1 MNIVNFTPVTAL
13 TGGLLI
19 GLSVALFFILNGRMI
34 GISGIA
40 SNFLISK
47 DNRIDNFLFL
57 VGLILGPFI
66 YNLISGKEINISI
79 SNSLILLITAGAM
92 VGFGTRLSSGC
103 TSGHGISGIAS
114 NFLVSKNNRIENFLF
129 LVGLILGPL
138 IYNLI
143 LGKEINISISN
154 SLILLIVGGTL
165 VGFGT
170 RLSSGC
176 TSGHGISGISRFS
189 LRSIIATITFMI
201 VGILTVLITGI
212 L

>member
-1 MNIVNFTPVTAL
+1 MNIVNFTPISAL

-34 GISGIA
+34 GVSGIA

-47 DNRIDNFLFL
+47 ENRIVNLFFL
-57 VGLILGPFI
+57 VGLILGPSI
-66 YNLISGKEINISI
+66 YTFFLGQEIQITI
-79 SNSLILLITAGAM
+79 SNSLFLLIGGGA
-92 VGFGTRLSSGC
+92 
-103 TSGHGISGIAS
+103 
-114 NFLVSKNNRIENFLF
+114 
-129 LVGLILGPL
+129 
-138 IYNLI
+138 
-143 LGKEINISISN
+143 
-154 SLILLIVGGTL
+154 L

-201 VGILTVLITGI
+201 VGILTVLITNI

>member
-1 MNIVNFTPVTAL
+1 MNIVNFTPVSAL

-47 DNRIDNFLFL
+47 
-57 VGLILGPFI
+57 
-66 YNLISGKEINISI
+66 
-79 SNSLILLITAGAM
+79 
-92 VGFGTRLSSGC
+92 
-103 TSGHGISGIAS
+103 
-114 NFLVSKNNRIENFLF
+114 NNRIENFLF

-138 IYNLI
+138 IYSLI
-143 LGKEINISISN
+143 SGQEVNISISS
-154 SLILLIVGGTL
+154 SLILLIVAGAL

-176 TSGHGISGISRFS
+176 TSGHGISGISRLS
-189 LRSIIATITFMI
+189 LRSIIATLTFMM
-201 VGILTVLITGI
+201 VGMLAVLITGI

>member
-1 MNIVNFTPVTAL
+1 MNIINFTPLSAL

-19 GLSVALFFILNGRMI
+19 GLSVILFFILNGRMA

-40 SNFLISK
+40 SDFLISK
-47 DNRIDNFLFL
+47 DNRIDNLLFL
-57 VGLILGPFI
+57 IGLILGPSI
-66 YNLISGKEINISI
+66 YTFFSGQKIEISI
-79 SNSLILLITAGAM
+79 SNSL
-92 VGFGTRLSSGC
+92 F
-103 TSGHGISGIAS
+103 
-114 NFLVSKNNRIENFLF
+114 
-129 LVGLILGPL
+129 
-138 IYNLI
+138 
-143 LGKEINISISN
+143 
-154 SLILLIVGGTL
+154 LLIVAGAL

-201 VGILTVLITGI
+201 VGILTVLVTNI

>member
-1 MNIVNFTPVTAL
+1 MNIVNFTPISSL

-34 GISGIA
+34 GIS
-40 SNFLISK
+40 
-47 DNRIDNFLFL
+47 R
-57 VGLILGPFI
+57 
-66 YNLISGKEINISI
+66 
-79 SNSLILLITAGAM
+79 
-92 VGFGTRLSSGC
+92 
-103 TSGHGISGIAS
+103 IAS
-114 NFLVSKNNRIENFLF
+114 NFLVSKKNRVENLLF

-143 LGKEINISISN
+143 SSQEINISISN
-154 SLILLIVGGTL
+154 SLILLVIGGFL

-189 LRSIIATITFMI
+189 LRSIISTITFML
-201 VGILTVLITGI
+201 VGILTVLIIGI

>member
-34 GISGIA
+34 GVSGMA

-47 DNRIDNFLFL
+47 ENRIENLFFL
-57 VGLILGPFI
+57 VGLILGPSI
-66 YNLISGKEINISI
+66 YTFFLGQEIQITI
-79 SNSLILLITAGAM
+79 SNSLFLLIG
-92 VGFGTRLSSGC
+92 
-103 TSGHGISGIAS
+103 
-114 NFLVSKNNRIENFLF
+114 
-129 LVGLILGPL
+129 
-138 IYNLI
+138 
-143 LGKEINISISN
+143 
-154 SLILLIVGGTL
+154 GGTL

-189 LRSIIATITFMI
+189 LRSFIATITFML
-201 VGILTVLITGI
+201 VGILTVLITNN

>member
-1 MNIVNFTPVTAL
+1 MNIVNFTPTSAL

-40 SNFLISK
+40 SNFLVSK
-47 DNRIDNFLFL
+47 NNRIDNFLFL
-57 VGLILGPFI
+57 IGLILGPLI

-79 SNSLILLITAGAM
+79 SSSLILLITAGAM
-92 VGFGTRLSSGC
+92 
-103 TSGHGISGIAS
+103 
-114 NFLVSKNNRIENFLF
+114 
-129 LVGLILGPL
+129 
-138 IYNLI
+138 
-143 LGKEINISISN
+143 
-154 SLILLIVGGTL
+154 

-201 VGILTVLITGI
+201 VGVLTVLVTGI

>member
-1 MNIVNFTPVTAL
+1 MNIVNFTPVSAL

-47 DNRIDNFLFL
+47 
-57 VGLILGPFI
+57 
-66 YNLISGKEINISI
+66 
-79 SNSLILLITAGAM
+79 
-92 VGFGTRLSSGC
+92 
-103 TSGHGISGIAS
+103 
-114 NFLVSKNNRIENFLF
+114 NNRIENFLF

-138 IYNLI
+138 IYSLI
-143 LGKEINISISN
+143 SGQEVNISISS
-154 SLILLIVGGTL
+154 SLILLIIAGAL

-176 TSGHGISGISRFS
+176 TSGHGISAISRFS

-201 VGILTVLITGI
+201 VGILTVLIKGI

>member
-1 MNIVNFTPVTAL
+1 MNIINFTPISAL

-47 DNRIDNFLFL
+47 ENRIENLFFL
-57 VGLILGPFI
+57 VGLILGPSI
-66 YNLISGKEINISI
+66 YTFFLGQEIQITI
-79 SNSLILLITAGAM
+79 SNSLFLLIGGGA
-92 VGFGTRLSSGC
+92 
-103 TSGHGISGIAS
+103 
-114 NFLVSKNNRIENFLF
+114 
-129 LVGLILGPL
+129 
-138 IYNLI
+138 
-143 LGKEINISISN
+143 
-154 SLILLIVGGTL
+154 L

-201 VGILTVLITGI
+201 VGILTVLITNI

>member
-1 MNIVNFTPVTAL
+1 MNIVNFTPVSAL
-13 TGGLLI
+13 IGGLLI

-34 GISGIA
+34 GISG
-40 SNFLISK
+40 
-47 DNRIDNFLFL
+47 
-57 VGLILGPFI
+57 
-66 YNLISGKEINISI
+66 
-79 SNSLILLITAGAM
+79 M
-92 VGFGTRLSSGC
+92 
-103 TSGHGISGIAS
+103 AS
-114 NFLVSKNNRIENFLF
+114 NFLVSKNNRVDNFLF

-138 IYNLI
+138 IYSYTT
-143 LGKEINISISN
+143 GKEINISISS
-154 SLILLIVGGTL
+154 SLILLIIGGAF

-189 LRSIIATITFMI
+189 LRSIIATITFMV

>member
-1 MNIVNFTPVTAL
+1 MNIVNFTPVSAL

-40 SNFLISK
+40 SNFLVSK
-47 DNRIDNFLFL
+47 NNRIDNFLFL
-57 VGLILGPFI
+57 IGLILGPLI

-79 SNSLILLITAGAM
+79 SSSLILLI
-92 VGFGTRLSSGC
+92 
-103 TSGHGISGIAS
+103 I
-114 NFLVSKNNRIENFLF
+114 
-129 LVGLILGPL
+129 
-138 IYNLI
+138 
-143 LGKEINISISN
+143 
-154 SLILLIVGGTL
+154 GGSL

-201 VGILTVLITGI
+201 VGILTVLVTGI

>member
-1 MNIVNFTPVTAL
+1 MNIVNFTPITAL

-34 GISGIA
+34 GVSGIA

-47 DNRIDNFLFL
+47 ENRIENLFFL
-57 VGLILGPFI
+57 VGLILGPSI
-66 YNLISGKEINISI
+66 YTFFLGQQIQITI
-79 SNSLILLITAGAM
+79 SNSLFLLIGGGA
-92 VGFGTRLSSGC
+92 
-103 TSGHGISGIAS
+103 
-114 NFLVSKNNRIENFLF
+114 
-129 LVGLILGPL
+129 
-138 IYNLI
+138 
-143 LGKEINISISN
+143 
-154 SLILLIVGGTL
+154 L

-201 VGILTVLITGI
+201 VGILTVLITNI

>member
-1 MNIVNFTPVTAL
+1 MNIINFTPVSAL
-13 TGGLLI
+13 TGGVLI

-47 DNRIDNFLFL
+47 
-57 VGLILGPFI
+57 
-66 YNLISGKEINISI
+66 
-79 SNSLILLITAGAM
+79 
-92 VGFGTRLSSGC
+92 
-103 TSGHGISGIAS
+103 
-114 NFLVSKNNRIENFLF
+114 NNRIENFLF
-129 LVGLILGPL
+129 LFGLILGPIIYSL
-138 IYNLI
+138 ISGQEVI
-143 LGKEINISISN
+143 ISISS
-154 SLILLIVGGTL
+154 SLILLIIAGAL

-189 LRSIIATITFMI
+189 LRSIIATITFML
-201 VGILTVLITGI
+201 VGILTVLIKGI